1 MNKLIYVKKFFI
13 FICLIILPALLSF
26 AQESSAQDQGRI
38 VTANEFLNYV
48 SAQYGSIDDYEA
60 NVTITKGKEKMTGI
74 IYYKTPSLLRIN
86 FDNPKE
92 QVLVVDKEK
101 LVIYIPKYRV
111 IMQQKLKKKGGVS
124 GAGMASKEGLKIL
137 KQNYTV
143 AYLESP
149 DFVPLDEGSEEMVK
163 KLKFVWR
170 TADEGF
176 RQLIMSV
183 GEDNLIRRMVCV
195 TADYTE
201 MQFDFKDIKTNEG
214 IPDTRFE
221 YDTPAS
227 ANVFENFL
235 FEAE

>member
-1 MNKLIYVKKFFI
+1 MNKLLYVKKFYI
-13 FICLIILPALLSF
+13 FICLIIFPVLF
-26 AQESSAQDQGRI
+26 SSAQEQDRI

-48 SAQYGSIDDYEA
+48 SAQYGSINDYEA
-60 NVTITKGKEKMTGI
+60 KIAITKGKEKMTGI

-124 GAGMASKEGLKIL
+124 GAGMASKEGLKLL
-137 KQNYTV
+137 KKNYTV

-149 DFVPLDEGSEEMVK
+149 DFVPLDDGSEEMVK

-176 RQLIMSV
+176 RQLIMCV
-183 GEDNLIRRMVCV
+183 GEDNLIRRMICV

-201 MQFDFKDIKTNEG
+201 MQFDFTDIKTNEG

-221 YDTPAS
+221 YDSPAS
-227 ANVFENFL
+227 ANVFENFR

>member
-1 MNKLIYVKKFFI
+1 MNKLLYVKKLFI
-13 FICLIILPALLSF
+13 ICLIIFPAFF
-26 AQESSAQDQGRI
+26 AYSQEQARI
-38 VTANEFLNYV
+38 VTANEFLNFV

-60 NVTITKGKEKMTGI
+60 KVVITKGKEKMDGT

-111 IMQQKLKKKGGVS
+111 IMQQKLKKKSGVS

-137 KQNYTV
+137 KQNYIV
-143 AYLESP
+143 SYLESP
-149 DFVPLDEGSEEMVK
+149 DLVPLDEGSEEMVI

-201 MQFDFKDIKTNEG
+201 MQFDFTDIKTNEG

-221 YDTPAS
+221 YDSPAS

>member
-1 MNKLIYVKKFFI
+1 MNKLLYVKKLYI
-13 FICLIILPALLSF
+13 IICLIIFPVLFSA
-26 AQESSAQDQGRI
+26 AQERI
-38 VTANEFLNYV
+38 VTANEYLNFV
-48 SAQYGSIDDYEA
+48 SAQYGSIEDYEA
-60 NVTITKGKEKMTGI
+60 KVAITKGKEKMTGT

-111 IMQQKLKKKGGVS
+111 IMQQKLKKGGVS
-124 GAGMASKEGLKIL
+124 GAGMASREGLKIL
-137 KQNYTV
+137 KRNYIV
-143 AYLESP
+143 SYLESP
-149 DFVPLDEGSEEMVK
+149 DFVPLDDGSEEMVK
-163 KLKFVWR
+163 KLRFVWR

-201 MQFDFKDIKTNEG
+201 MQFDFTDIRTNEG

-221 YDTPAS
+221 YDSPAS

>member
-1 MNKLIYVKKFFI
+1 MNKLIYVKKI
-13 FICLIILPALLSF
+13 YIIICLIIFPVLF
-26 AQESSAQDQGRI
+26 SSAQETQERI
-38 VTANEFLNYV
+38 VTANEFLNIV
-48 SAQYGSIDDYEA
+48 SAQYGAINDYEA
-60 NVTITKGKEKMTGI
+60 DVVITKGKEKMTGI

-86 FDNPKE
+86 FSNPKE
-92 QVLVVDKEK
+92 QVLVVDREK

-124 GAGMASKEGLKIL
+124 GAGMASKEWLKLL
-137 KQNYTV
+137 KKNYSV

-149 DFVPLDEGSEEMVK
+149 DYVPLDEGSSEMVK
-163 KLKFVWR
+163 KLKFIWR
-170 TADEGF
+170 SADEGF

-195 TADYTE
+195 TADYNE
-201 MQFDFKDIKTNEG
+201 MQFDFTNIRTNEG

-221 YDTPAS
+221 YDSPAS

-235 FEAE
+235 FSAE

>member
-1 MNKLIYVKKFFI
+1 MNKLIYVKKYFI
-13 FICLIILPALLSF
+13 FIFLIIFPILFSY
-26 AQESSAQDQGRI
+26 AQEQGRI
-38 VTANEFLNYV
+38 ITANEYLNYV
-48 SAQYGSIDDYEA
+48 SAQYGSIEDYEA
-60 NVTITKGKEKMTGI
+60 KIAITKGKEKMTGT

-124 GAGMASKEGLKIL
+124 GAGMASREGLKLL

-149 DFVPLDEGSEEMVK
+149 DFVPLEDGSEEMVK

-201 MQFDFKDIKTNEG
+201 MQFDFTDIVTNGG
-214 IPDTRFE
+214 IPDTRFD

>member
-1 MNKLIYVKKFFI
+1 MNKLLYVKKLYI
-13 FICLIILPALLSF
+13 IICLIIFPAFFSA
-26 AQESSAQDQGRI
+26 AQERI
-38 VTANEFLNYV
+38 ITASEFLNYV

-74 IYYKTPSLLRIN
+74 LYYKTPSLLRIN

-111 IMQQKLKKKGGVS
+111 IMQQKLKKKRGGTS
-124 GAGMASKEGLKIL
+124 GAGMASREGLKIL

-143 AYLESP
+143 AYLDSP
-149 DFVPLDEGSEEMVK
+149 DFVPLDNGSEEMVK

-221 YDTPAS
+221 YDSPAS
-227 ANVFENFL
+227 ANIFENFL

>member
-1 MNKLIYVKKFFI
+1 MNKLIYVKKFYI
-13 FICLIILPALLSF
+13 FICLIIFPVLFSA
-26 AQESSAQDQGRI
+26 AQERI
-38 VTANEFLNYV
+38 VTANEYLNFV
-48 SAQYGSIDDYEA
+48 SAQYGSIEDYEA
-60 NVTITKGKEKMTGI
+60 NVTITKGKEKMSGI

-124 GAGMASKEGLKIL
+124 GAGMASREGLRIL
-137 KQNYTV
+137 KRNYIV
-143 AYLESP
+143 SYLESP
-149 DFVPLDEGSEEMVK
+149 DFVPLDEGSTEMVK

-201 MQFDFKDIKTNEG
+201 MQFDFTDIKTNEG

-221 YDTPAS
+221 YDSPAS

>member
-1 MNKLIYVKKFFI
+1 MNKLIYVKKFYI
-13 FICLIILPALLSF
+13 IICLIIFPVLFSA
-26 AQESSAQDQGRI
+26 AQERI
-38 VTANEFLNYV
+38 VTANEYLNFV
-48 SAQYGSIDDYEA
+48 SAQYGSIEDYEA
-60 NVTITKGKEKMTGI
+60 KITITKGKEKMTGI

-86 FDNPKE
+86 FSNPKE

-124 GAGMASKEGLKIL
+124 GAGMASREGLRIL
-137 KQNYTV
+137 KRNYIV
-143 AYLESP
+143 SYLESP
-149 DFVPLDEGSEEMVK
+149 DFVPLDEGSTEMVK

-201 MQFDFKDIKTNEG
+201 MQFDFTDIKTNEG

-221 YDTPAS
+221 YDSPAS

>member
-1 MNKLIYVKKFFI
+1 MNKLIYVKKFYI
-13 FICLIILPALLSF
+13 IILLIIFPILFL
-26 AQESSAQDQGRI
+26 SAQDRI

-48 SAQYGSIDDYEA
+48 SAQYGAIEDYEA
-60 NVTITKGKEKMTGI
+60 KVAITKGKEKMIGT
-74 IYYKTPSLLRIN
+74 IYYKSPSLLRIN
-86 FDNPKE
+86 FDSPKD

-111 IMQQKLKKKGGVS
+111 IMQQKLKKKGVS

-137 KQNYTV
+137 RQNYTV

-149 DFVPLDEGSEEMVK
+149 DFVPLDEGSSEMVK

-201 MQFDFKDIKTNEG
+201 MQFDFTDIRTNGG

-221 YDTPAS
+221 YDSPAS

>member
-1 MNKLIYVKKFFI
+1 MNKLIYVKKFYI
-13 FICLIILPALLSF
+13 IICLIIFPVLFSA
-26 AQESSAQDQGRI
+26 AQERI
-38 VTANEFLNYV
+38 VTANEYLNFV
-48 SAQYGSIDDYEA
+48 SAQYGSIEDYEA
-60 NVTITKGKEKMTGI
+60 KVTITKGKEKMSGI

-124 GAGMASKEGLKIL
+124 GAGMASREGLRIL
-137 KQNYTV
+137 KRNYIV
-143 AYLESP
+143 SYLESP
-149 DFVPLDEGSEEMVK
+149 DFVPLDEGSTEMVK

-176 RQLIMSV
+176 RQLVMSV

-201 MQFDFKDIKTNEG
+201 MQFDFTDIKTNEG

-221 YDTPAS
+221 YDSPAS

>member
-1 MNKLIYVKKFFI
+1 M
-13 FICLIILPALLSF
+13 
-26 AQESSAQDQGRI
+26 
-38 VTANEFLNYV
+38 
-48 SAQYGSIDDYEA
+48 
-60 NVTITKGKEKMTGI
+60 
-74 IYYKTPSLLRIN
+74 
-86 FDNPKE
+86 
-92 QVLVVDKEK
+92 VDKEK

-124 GAGMASKEGLKIL
+124 GAGMASREGLRIL
-137 KQNYTV
+137 KRNYIV
-143 AYLESP
+143 SYLESP
-149 DFVPLDEGSEEMVK
+149 DFVPLDEGSTEMVK

-176 RQLIMSV
+176 RQLVMSV

-201 MQFDFKDIKTNEG
+201 MQFDFTDIKTNEG

-221 YDTPAS
+221 YDSPAS

>member
-1 MNKLIYVKKFFI
+1 MLFSY
-13 FICLIILPALLSF
+13 
-26 AQESSAQDQGRI
+26 AQEQDRI

-48 SAQYGSIDDYEA
+48 SAQYGSINDYEA
-60 NVTITKGKEKMTGI
+60 NITITKGKEKMTGI

-124 GAGMASKEGLKIL
+124 GAGMASREGLRIL
-137 KQNYTV
+137 RKNYTV

-149 DFVPLDEGSEEMVK
+149 DFVPLDAGSEEMVK

-201 MQFDFKDIKTNEG
+201 MQFDFTDIRTNEG

-221 YDTPAS
+221 YDSPAS

>member
-1 MNKLIYVKKFFI
+1 MNKLLYVKKLFI
-13 FICLIILPALLSF
+13 ICFIIFPVIF
-26 AQESSAQDQGRI
+26 AYSQEQARI
-38 VTANEFLNYV
+38 VTANEFLNFV

-60 NVTITKGKEKMTGI
+60 KVVITKGKEKMDGT

-111 IMQQKLKKKGGVS
+111 IMQQKLKKKSGVS

-137 KQNYTV
+137 KQNYIV
-143 AYLESP
+143 SYLESP
-149 DFVPLDEGSEEMVK
+149 DLVPLDEGSEEMVI

-201 MQFDFKDIKTNEG
+201 MQFDFTDIKTNEG

-221 YDTPAS
+221 YDSPAS

>member
-1 MNKLIYVKKFFI
+1 MNKLIYVKKFYI
-13 FICLIILPALLSF
+13 IICLIIFPVLFSV
-26 AQESSAQDQGRI
+26 AQERI
-38 VTANEFLNYV
+38 VTANEYLNFV
-48 SAQYGSIDDYEA
+48 SAQYGSIEDYEA
-60 NVTITKGKEKMTGI
+60 KVTITKGKEKMSGI

-124 GAGMASKEGLKIL
+124 GAGMASREGLRIL
-137 KQNYTV
+137 KRNYIV
-143 AYLESP
+143 SYLESP
-149 DFVPLDEGSEEMVK
+149 DFVPLDEGSTEMVK

-176 RQLIMSV
+176 RQLVMSV

-201 MQFDFKDIKTNEG
+201 MQFDFTDIKTNEG

-221 YDTPAS
+221 YDSPAS

>member
-1 MNKLIYVKKFFI
+1 MNKLIYVKKFYI
-13 FICLIILPALLSF
+13 FICLIIFPVLFSA
-26 AQESSAQDQGRI
+26 AQERI
-38 VTANEFLNYV
+38 VTANEYLNFV
-48 SAQYGSIDDYEA
+48 SAQYGSIEDYEA
-60 NVTITKGKEKMTGI
+60 KVTITKGKEKMSGI
-74 IYYKTPSLLRIN
+74 IDYKTPSLLRIN
-86 FDNPKE
+86 FDKPKE

-124 GAGMASKEGLKIL
+124 GAGMASREGLRIL
-137 KQNYTV
+137 KRNYIV
-143 AYLESP
+143 SYLESP
-149 DFVPLDEGSEEMVK
+149 DFVPLDEGSTEMVK

-201 MQFDFKDIKTNEG
+201 MQFDFTDIKTNEG

-221 YDTPAS
+221 YDSPAS

>member
-1 MNKLIYVKKFFI
+1 MNKLLYVKKFYI
-13 FICLIILPALLSF
+13 FICLIIFPVLFSA
-26 AQESSAQDQGRI
+26 AQERI
-38 VTANEFLNYV
+38 VTANEYLNFV
-48 SAQYGSIDDYEA
+48 SAQYGSIEDYEA
-60 NVTITKGKEKMTGI
+60 KVTITKGKEKMSGI

-124 GAGMASKEGLKIL
+124 GAGMASKEGLRIL
-137 KQNYTV
+137 KRNYIV
-143 AYLESP
+143 SYLESP
-149 DFVPLDEGSEEMVK
+149 DFVPLDEGSTEMVK

-176 RQLIMSV
+176 RQLVMSV

-201 MQFDFKDIKTNEG
+201 MQFDFTDIRTNEG

-221 YDTPAS
+221 YDSPAS

>member
-1 MNKLIYVKKFFI
+1 MNKLLYVKKLYI
-13 FICLIILPALLSF
+13 FICLIIFPALFSY
-26 AQESSAQDQGRI
+26 AQEQQRI
-38 VTANEFLNYV
+38 VTASEFLNFV
-48 SAQYGSIDDYEA
+48 SVQYGSIEDYEA
-60 NVTITKGKEKMTGI
+60 NVTITKGKEKMSGI
-74 IYYKTPSLLRIN
+74 LYYKTPSLLRIN
-86 FDNPKE
+86 FDTPKE

-111 IMQQKLKKKGGVS
+111 IMQQKLKKKGGSVS
-124 GAGMASKEGLKIL
+124 GAGMASREGLKIL

-149 DFVPLDEGSEEMVK
+149 DFVPLDDGSEEMVK

-176 RQLIMSV
+176 RQLVMSV
-183 GEDNLIRRMVCV
+183 GQDNLIRRLLCV

-201 MQFDFKDIKTNEG
+201 MQFDFTDIKTNEG

-221 YDTPAS
+221 YDSPAS

-235 FEAE
+235 FDAE

>member
-1 MNKLIYVKKFFI
+1 MNKLVYVKKI
-13 FICLIILPALLSF
+13 FIILFLILFPVLFSA
-26 AQESSAQDQGRI
+26 AQEEGRI
-38 VTANEFLNYV
+38 VTANEFLSMV
-48 SAQYGSIDDYEA
+48 SAQYGSINDYEA
-60 NVTITKGKEKMTGI
+60 QVTITKGKEKMRGTL
-74 IYYKTPSLLRIN
+74 YYKTPALLRIN
-86 FDNPKE
+86 FDSPKD

-124 GAGMASKEGLKIL
+124 GAGLASREGLKIL
-137 KQNYTV
+137 RKNYTV

-149 DFVPLDEGSEEMVK
+149 DFVPLEDGSEEMVI

-170 TADEGF
+170 SADEGF

-183 GEDNLIRRMVCV
+183 GQDNLIRRMLCV

-201 MQFDFKDIKTNEG
+201 MQFDFTDIRTNEG
-214 IPDTRFE
+214 IPDTRFD
-221 YDTPAS
+221 YDSPAS

-235 FEAE
+235 FDAE

>member
-1 MNKLIYVKKFFI
+1 MNKLIYVKKFYI
-13 FICLIILPALLSF
+13 FICLIIFPVLFSA
-26 AQESSAQDQGRI
+26 AQERI
-38 VTANEFLNYV
+38 VTANEYLNFV
-48 SAQYGSIDDYEA
+48 SAQYGSIEDYEA
-60 NVTITKGKEKMTGI
+60 KVTITKGKEKMSGI

-86 FDNPKE
+86 FDKPKE

-124 GAGMASKEGLKIL
+124 GAGMASREGLRIL
-137 KQNYTV
+137 KRNYIV
-143 AYLESP
+143 SYLESP
-149 DFVPLDEGSEEMVK
+149 DFVPLDEGSTEMVK

-170 TADEGF
+170 TADEGV
-176 RQLIMSV
+176 RQLVMSV

-201 MQFDFKDIKTNEG
+201 MQFDFTDIKTNEG

-221 YDTPAS
+221 YDSPAS

>member
-1 MNKLIYVKKFFI
+1 MNKLINVKKYFI
-13 FICLIILPALLSF
+13 FIFLIIFPVLFSY
-26 AQESSAQDQGRI
+26 AQEQGRI
-38 VTANEFLNYV
+38 ITANEYLNYV
-48 SAQYGSIDDYEA
+48 SAQYGSIEDYEA
-60 NVTITKGKEKMTGI
+60 KIAITKGKEKMTGT

-124 GAGMASKEGLKIL
+124 GAGMASREGLKLL

-149 DFVPLDEGSEEMVK
+149 DFVPLDDGSEEMVK

-201 MQFDFKDIKTNEG
+201 MQFDFTDIVTNEG
-214 IPDTRFE
+214 IPDTRFD

>member
-1 MNKLIYVKKFFI
+1 MNKLLYVKKLYI
-13 FICLIILPALLSF
+13 FICLIIFPALF
-26 AQESSAQDQGRI
+26 SSAQEQQRI
-38 VTANEFLNYV
+38 VTASEFLNYV
-48 SAQYGSIDDYEA
+48 SAQYGAIEDYEA
-60 NVTITKGKEKMTGI
+60 NVTITKGKEKMSGI
-74 IYYKTPSLLRIN
+74 LYYKTPSLLRIN
-86 FDNPKE
+86 FDTPKE

-111 IMQQKLKKKGGVS
+111 IMQQKLKKKGSVS
-124 GAGMASKEGLKIL
+124 GAGMASREGLKIL

-149 DFVPLDEGSEEMVK
+149 DFVPLDDGSEEMVK

-176 RQLIMSV
+176 RQLVMSV
-183 GEDNLIRRMVCV
+183 GEDNLIRRLLCV

-201 MQFDFKDIKTNEG
+201 MQFDFTDIKTNEG

-221 YDTPAS
+221 YDSPAS

-235 FEAE
+235 FDAE

>member
-1 MNKLIYVKKFFI
+1 MNKLLYVKKLYI
-13 FICLIILPALLSF
+13 FICLIIFPALFSF
-26 AQESSAQDQGRI
+26 AQEQQRI
-38 VTANEFLNYV
+38 VTASEFLNFV
-48 SAQYGSIDDYEA
+48 SVQYGSIEDYEA
-60 NVTITKGKEKMTGI
+60 NVTITKGKEKMSGI
-74 IYYKTPSLLRIN
+74 LYYKTPSLLRIN
-86 FDNPKE
+86 FDTPKE

-111 IMQQKLKKKGGVS
+111 IMQQKLKKKGGSVS
-124 GAGMASKEGLKIL
+124 GAGMASREGLKIL

-149 DFVPLDEGSEEMVK
+149 DFVPLDDGSEEMVK

-176 RQLIMSV
+176 RQLVMSV
-183 GEDNLIRRMVCV
+183 GQDNLIRRLLCV

-201 MQFDFKDIKTNEG
+201 MQFDFTDIKTNEG

-221 YDTPAS
+221 YDSPAS

-235 FEAE
+235 FDAE

>member
-1 MNKLIYVKKFFI
+1 MNKLINVKKYFI
-13 FICLIILPALLSF
+13 FIFLIIFPVLFSY
-26 AQESSAQDQGRI
+26 AQEQGRI
-38 VTANEFLNYV
+38 ITANEYLNYV
-48 SAQYGSIDDYEA
+48 SAQYGSIEDYEA
-60 NVTITKGKEKMTGI
+60 KIAITKGKEKMTGT

-124 GAGMASKEGLKIL
+124 GAGMASKEGLKLL

-149 DFVPLDEGSEEMVK
+149 DFVPLDDGSEEMVK

-201 MQFDFKDIKTNEG
+201 MQFDFTDIVTNEG
-214 IPDTRFE
+214 IPDTRFD

>member
-1 MNKLIYVKKFFI
+1 MNKLINVKKYFI
-13 FICLIILPALLSF
+13 FIFLIIFPVLFSY
-26 AQESSAQDQGRI
+26 AQEQGRI
-38 VTANEFLNYV
+38 ITANEYLNYV
-48 SAQYGSIDDYEA
+48 SAQYGSIEDYEA
-60 NVTITKGKEKMTGI
+60 KIAITKGKEKMTGT

-124 GAGMASKEGLKIL
+124 GAGMASREGLKLL

-143 AYLESP
+143 VYLESP
-149 DFVPLDEGSEEMVK
+149 DFVPLDDGSEEMVK

-201 MQFDFKDIKTNEG
+201 MQFDFTDIVTNEG
-214 IPDTRFE
+214 IPDTRFD

>member
-1 MNKLIYVKKFFI
+1 MNKLIYVKKFYI
-13 FICLIILPALLSF
+13 IICLIIFPVLFSA
-26 AQESSAQDQGRI
+26 AQERI
-38 VTANEFLNYV
+38 VTANEYLNFV
-48 SAQYGSIDDYEA
+48 SAQYGSIEDYEA
-60 NVTITKGKEKMTGI
+60 NVTITKGKEKMNGI

-86 FDNPKE
+86 FSNPKE

-111 IMQQKLKKKGGVS
+111 IMQQKLKKGGVS
-124 GAGMASKEGLKIL
+124 GAGMASREGLRIL
-137 KQNYTV
+137 KRNYIV
-143 AYLESP
+143 SYLESP
-149 DFVPLDEGSEEMVK
+149 DFVPLDEGSTEMVK

-201 MQFDFKDIKTNEG
+201 MQFDFTDIRTNEG

-221 YDTPAS
+221 YDSPAS

>member
-1 MNKLIYVKKFFI
+1 MNKLLYVKKLYI
-13 FICLIILPALLSF
+13 FICLIILPALFSF
-26 AQESSAQDQGRI
+26 AQDTERI
-38 VTANEFLNYV
+38 VTANEFLNFV
-48 SAQYGSIDDYEA
+48 SAQYGSINDYEA
-60 NVTITKGKEKMTGI
+60 KVAITKGKEKMNGI

-124 GAGMASKEGLKIL
+124 GAGMASREGLRIL
-137 KQNYTV
+137 KRNYIV
-143 AYLESP
+143 SYLESP
-149 DFVPLDEGSEEMVK
+149 DFVPLENGSTEMVK

-195 TADYTE
+195 TADYSE
-201 MQFDFKDIKTNEG
+201 MQFDFTDIKTNEG

-221 YDTPAS
+221 YDSPAS

-235 FEAE
+235 FDAE